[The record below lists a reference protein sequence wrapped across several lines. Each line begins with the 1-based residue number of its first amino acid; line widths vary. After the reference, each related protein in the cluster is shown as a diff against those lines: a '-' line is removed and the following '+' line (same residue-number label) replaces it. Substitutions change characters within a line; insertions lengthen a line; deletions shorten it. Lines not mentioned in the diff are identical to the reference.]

1 MPRAACFVLQC
12 KDDGAAIAEELT
24 AADLDIFIVD
34 EVDIAAIRRVD
45 RDVRRQR
52 AERKHTEEAALSP
65 PRSRIAIWCASSAL
79 AQK

>member
-34 EVDIAAIRRVD
+34 EEMCIRDRSMAA
-45 RDVRRQR
+45 QGM
-52 AERKHTEEAALSP
+52 AEPSCVPLLQGTSQAE
-65 PRSRIAIWCASSAL
+65 
-79 AQK
+79 Q